1 MWSVRHPL
9 HFDFHFHCSYRQSR
23 MASGPSP
30 HSSSCSSW
38 EALQGCCQTSNLL
51 LPPEGSS
58 DAVART
64 VEPDLI
70 ATDVA
75 SNFDV
80 VVVTGQHTA
89 TIASDSTIH
98 FCFSVGIIGEASRQL
113 TALAFMTK
121 CARTAALGSC

>member
-1 MWSVRHPL
+1 ML
-9 HFDFHFHCSYRQSR
+9 
-23 MASGPSP
+23 
-30 HSSSCSSW
+30 
-38 EALQGCCQTSNLL
+38 
-51 LPPEGSS
+51 
-58 DAVART
+58 
-64 VEPDLI
+64 DLI
-70 ATDVA
+70 ATNVA

-80 VVVTGQHTA
+80 VVAGQQRT